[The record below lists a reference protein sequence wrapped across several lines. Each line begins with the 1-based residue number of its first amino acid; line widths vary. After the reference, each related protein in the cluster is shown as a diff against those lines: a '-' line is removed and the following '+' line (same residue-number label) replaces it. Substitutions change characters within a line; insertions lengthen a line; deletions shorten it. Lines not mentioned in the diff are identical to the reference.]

1 MRNDLYIE
9 SRPALALMREALNL
23 SAKPQEWLKNELLLQ
38 CKTIRNIKRGYKA
51 MFERAQHWDCGRQD
65 AWGDRLDHQYTRWEA
80 LKLAWRI
87 QRGDGRYLMRQM
99 RVVVGDLS

>member
-1 MRNDLYIE
+1 MNNNLYIE

-23 SAKPQEWLKNELLLQ
+23 SAKPQESLKEELLLQ

-51 MFERAQHWDCGRQD
+51 MFERAQSWDCGRQD
-65 AWGDRLDHQYTRWEA
+65 AWGDRIEYQYNRWEA

-87 QRGDGRYLMRQM
+87 KHGDGRYLMRQM
-99 RVVVGDLS
+99 RVVVGEL